1 MTSSSLWPRILRE
14 LPFVASLM
22 LVVGIAWCFGTGIR
36 SITDLRVP
44 TAYNDFVKADVI
56 DQLAHIKAARDGHF
70 TPVLQKVIPELGAPI
85 QADWSDWPLVEE
97 VPFLLLGKVA
107 WFTDIFAALQL
118 GLLANHLLAALG
130 LYGVARHQGASRAWA
145 WAGGLAFGL
154 APFLFMQSPHHLGA
168 VVCWH
173 IPLFIPVWKWV
184 SRDGGL
190 APRSREFVA
199 ALVIGGI
206 TGTLCVYFTLVFCQ
220 IVLLAALIGFA
231 RTRNWQG
238 LFCAAGVIGAT
249 ALGFA
254 VMNAD
259 TWAYRLQHGPNPL
272 AVLRDYRWLE
282 MYGLKVVDLL
292 IPPVDHWVPALGE
305 YARRHA
311 GRTMLIDEGS
321 YLGVAGLLCLLG
333 LAAVA
338 GHAVIMR
345 RFERFPAEAW
355 QLLWILAFFTTGGLN
370 LLLGAAGFNLF
381 RANCRLSIVMLA
393 VVWVFAAV
401 RLSRHGLPWRIPGWS
416 VALFASLLIVFDQT
430 PRPPSLEARDTVR
443 RTMDSDRAFV
453 AAIEGAVPPGTMVF
467 QAPVM
472 DYPEAPIPGLPA
484 YDLLRPYL
492 HSSSLRFS
500 AGAIRGRSFNPEW
513 RRLESERSLSAFAE
527 LLRDYGFGAII
538 IHRKAYEDRG
548 EFIVS
553 QLRQS
558 GSFRRIDDQVGDF
571 VCVVLK

>member
-1 MTSSSLWPRILRE
+1 MIDASLWKRILRE
-14 LPFVASLM
+14 SPHAFALM
-22 LVVGIAWCFGTGIR
+22 LVIGIAWCFGTGIR
-36 SITDLRVP
+36 SIPDLRVP
-44 TAYNDFVKADVI
+44 NAYHDFVKTDVI

-70 TPVLQKVIPELGAPI
+70 TPVMAKTIPELGAPL

-97 VPFLLLGKVA
+97 IPFLILGKVA
-107 WFTDIFAALQL
+107 RVSDIFAALQL
-118 GLLANHLLAALG
+118 GLLADHLLAGLAL
-130 LYGVARHQGASRAWA
+130 YAVARHQGAGRAWS
-145 WAGGLAFGL
+145 WVGGLAFGL
-154 APFLFMQSPHHLGA
+154 APYLFQQSPHHLGA

-173 IPLFIPVWKWV
+173 IPWFIPVWRWV
-184 SRDGGL
+184 SRDTGL
-190 APRSREFVA
+190 APRSAEFAA
-199 ALVIGGI
+199 ALVIGAA
-206 TGTLCVYFTLVFCQ
+206 TGMLCVYYTLVFCQ
-220 IVLLAALIGFA
+220 IVLLAAVAAFLRG
-231 RTRNWQG
+231 RN
-238 LFCAAGVIGAT
+238 LRALACAAGVIGAT

-272 AVLRDYRWLE
+272 AVLREYRWLE
-282 MYGLKVVDLL
+282 MYGLKVVDLM
-292 IPPVDHWVPALGE
+292 IPPVDHGWSALGE
-305 YARRHA
+305 FARRHA
-311 GRTMLIDEGS
+311 ARTMLIDEGS
-321 YLGVAGLLCLLG
+321 YLGMAGLLCLLG
-333 LAAVA
+333 VAATA

-393 VVWVFAAV
+393 VVWVFAAA
-401 RLSRHGLPWRIPGWS
+401 RLSRHALPWRLPAWP
-416 VALFASLLIVFDQT
+416 VALLLSLLIVFDQT
-430 PRPPSLEARDTVR
+430 PRPPSPETREAVR
-443 RTMDSDRAFV
+443 RTIESDRAFV
-453 AAIEGAVPPGTMVF
+453 EAIERAVPPGTMVF

-472 DYPEAPIPGLPA
+472 DYPEAPMPGLPS
-484 YDLLRPYL
+484 YDMLRPYL
-492 HSSSLRFS
+492 HSTSLRFS
-500 AGAIRGRSFNPEW
+500 GGAIRGRSFNPEW
-513 RRLESERSLSAFAE
+513 RRLESERSLSAFAG

-558 GSFRRIDDQVGDF
+558 GSFIRIDDQVGDL